1 MHRTPIRLTRLA
13 LVGAVLATSLVVA
26 VPGANAACHI
36 AGFVESEVEVA
47 TDAGSVTLTV
57 ELQGRQPPCEGTV
70 DWATEDGTATA
81 GSDYEAGSGTLTFV
95 AEDDRVEE
103 ITVAILDGASAGDF
117 SVVLSN
123 PSGSIAGTGA
133 AATVTITADG
143 EPTEPAATGQATTP
157 ADEPTDGATDTPATE
172 QPTTTADDG
181 DGARFPWIPLL
192 AVVIVLGLL
201 VGWYIARRTPAGPE
215 D

>member
-1 MHRTPIRLTRLA
+1 MPRVTIRPGRVLI
-13 LVGAVLATSLVVA
+13 VGALLAASLVLA
-26 VPGANAACHI
+26 VPRASAACHI
-36 AGFVESEVEVA
+36 AGFVESEVEVTA
-47 TDAGSVTLTV
+47 DAGSVTLTV

-95 AEDDRVEE
+95 AEDDRVED
-103 ITVAILDGASAGDF
+103 ITITILDGASAGDF

-123 PSGSIAGTGA
+123 PSGSISGTGG
-133 AATVTITADG
+133 AATVTITAADAA
-143 EPTEPAATGQATTP
+143 TEPATEVATTP
-157 ADEPTDGATDTPATE
+157 ADDPTDAPTEAPTPGV
-172 QPTTTADDG
+172 PTTED

-201 VGWYIARRTPAGPE
+201 VGWYIARRTPPHPE
-215 D
+215 G